1 MTVQALKPVTA
12 DEFLDWATDRRGPR
26 YELFRGRPVQMA
38 PERAAHA
45 DAKLNLAIALRM
57 AARGTDAH
65 VYPDG
70 MSVVV
75 DSGNVFEPDTL
86 VRLGGP
92 LPGDTV
98 KVTDPIIIGEILSPS
113 TSRIDLTAKLV
124 GYFTISSLHHYLVV
138 DAKAHTLTHYHRD
151 ATGEVIGNVIS
162 EGILMLDPPGL
173 SFDVGQVFEGL
184 RD

>member
-12 DEFLDWATDRRGPR
+12 DEFLEWATDRRGPR

-75 DSGNVFEPDTL
+75 DEGNVFEPDTL

-92 LPGDTV
+92 LPGDAV
-98 KVTDPIIIGEILSPS
+98 KVTDPIIVGEVLSPS
-113 TSRIDLTAKLV
+113 TSRIDVTAKLV
-124 GYFTISSLHHYLVV
+124 GYFTIPSLQHYLVV
-138 DAKAHTLTHYHRD
+138 DAKARTMSHYRRD
-151 ATGEVIGNVIS
+151 VAGQVIGDVIS
-162 EGILMLDPPGL
+162 EGLLTLDPPRL

-184 RD
+184 PA